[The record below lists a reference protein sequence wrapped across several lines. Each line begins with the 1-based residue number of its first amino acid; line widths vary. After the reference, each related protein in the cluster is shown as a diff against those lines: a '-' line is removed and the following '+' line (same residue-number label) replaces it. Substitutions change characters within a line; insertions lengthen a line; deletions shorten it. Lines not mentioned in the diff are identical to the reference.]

1 MNELTR
7 LGNIWEFLNL
17 NISYKMRGFYIRY
30 PDKADQGYPG
40 VTTHEQKGADSWE
53 TQTDH

>member
-1 MNELTR
+1 MFFTQAKQTR
-7 LGNIWEFLNL
+7 
-17 NISYKMRGFYIRY
+17 
-30 PDKADQGYPG
+30 YPG